1 MLAEQRQSETISL
14 DFEKFLRYVD
24 RRFAEIC
31 GLSIH
36 DVADFDFYEY
46 YPGESAEKIV
56 YAQAVRDA
64 ASACLTNAVESMG
77 MEVDEQGLGGISL
90 PKNKTCDECGRVFDL
105 YNEKDAEEW
114 EYGHDCEVFEGP
126 TITV

>member
-1 MLAEQRQSETISL
+1 MPAQQQQSETISI

-24 RRFAEIC
+24 RRFQEIC
-31 GLSIH
+31 GMSIH
-36 DVADFDFYEY
+36 DVADFDFWDY

-64 ASACLTNAVESMG
+64 ASACLTNAADSMG
-77 MEVDEQGLGGISL
+77 MSL
-90 PKNKTCDECGRVFDL
+90 PKNKTCVECGREFDL
-105 YNEKDAEEW
+105 YNETDAEEW

-126 TITV
+126 TIIV

>member
-1 MLAEQRQSETISL
+1 MLAEQRQSETISI

-36 DVADFDFYEY
+36 DVADFDFWDY

-64 ASACLTNAVESMG
+64 ASACLTNAADSMG
-77 MEVDEQGLGGISL
+77 VKVDEDAEGLSL
-90 PKNKTCDECGRVFDL
+90 PKNQTCNECGRVFDL
-105 YNEKDAEEW
+105 YNETDAEEW
-114 EYGHDCEVFEGP
+114 EYGHDCEVN
-126 TITV
+126 